1 MENEKNMKVA
11 DVIIKVMQIILG
23 ILSVGSVVGICGTI
37 IIRVNPGLVPFVKD
51 TTKLIAY
58 LNNTVFPSLIAL
70 IIFSIMLILGLEL
83 LRKIISELVKKQVSN
98 VKVLE
103 LLKKLLIG
111 EVVYGIARVTLEL
124 LPINVEENLISIL
137 PVGGNYIELII
148 TIMVTYI
155 SYVAISRTIN

>member
-1 MENEKNMKVA
+1 M
-11 DVIIKVMQIILG
+11 
-23 ILSVGSVVGICGTI
+23 
-37 IIRVNPGLVPFVKD
+37 
-51 TTKLIAY
+51 
-58 LNNTVFPSLIAL
+58 
-70 IIFSIMLILGLEL
+70 
-83 LRKIISELVKKQVSN
+83 KKQVSN

>member
-1 MENEKNMKVA
+1 M
-11 DVIIKVMQIILG
+11 
-23 ILSVGSVVGICGTI
+23 
-37 IIRVNPGLVPFVKD
+37 
-51 TTKLIAY
+51 
-58 LNNTVFPSLIAL
+58 
-70 IIFSIMLILGLEL
+70 
-83 LRKIISELVKKQVSN
+83 
-98 VKVLE
+98 LE